1 MGEHRATVNL
11 QPVDD
16 GLLVDGELAR
26 CTVDAAGT
34 LRIERTG
41 VVHTHCVDRV
51 GSVSWVRTPSGA
63 FKVEHSPRFVVPGRD
78 EGGGGCAASM
88 PGKIIQVLVSEGD
101 SVIKGQALVVMEA
114 MKMEQ
119 TMTAPAD
126 GVVASVRVAEGD
138 QVDAGAAL
146 IVIDES
152 D

>member
-1 MGEHRATVNL
+1 M
-11 QPVDD
+11 
-16 GLLVDGELAR
+16 
-26 CTVDAAGT
+26 
-34 LRIERTG
+34 
-41 VVHTHCVDRV
+41 
-51 GSVSWVRTPSGA
+51 SWVRTPSGA
-63 FKVEHSPRFVVPGRD
+63 FKVDHAPRFVVPGRD
-78 EGGGGCAASM
+78 EGGGGCTAAM

-101 SVIKGQALVVMEA
+101 SVTKGQALVVMEA

-119 TMTAPAD
+119 TMTAPTD

>member
-1 MGEHRATVNL
+1 
-11 QPVDD
+11 
-16 GLLVDGELAR
+16 
-26 CTVDAAGT
+26 
-34 LRIERTG
+34 
-41 VVHTHCVDRV
+41 
-51 GSVSWVRTPSGA
+51 
-63 FKVEHSPRFVVPGRD
+63 
-78 EGGGGCAASM
+78 M